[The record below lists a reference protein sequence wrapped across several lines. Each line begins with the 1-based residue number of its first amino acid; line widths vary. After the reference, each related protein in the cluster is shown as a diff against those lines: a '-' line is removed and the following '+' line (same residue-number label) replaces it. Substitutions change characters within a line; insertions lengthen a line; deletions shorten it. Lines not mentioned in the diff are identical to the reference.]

1 MNWRMKVSEC
11 DLQNSLNLLAE
22 PGSYALQLQ
31 LDQALSLQVG
41 RLGLAQLPP
50 GIFIYLGSAWGPGGL
65 RARLNRHI
73 QGRGPLR
80 WHIDT
85 LRRQARVTG
94 VVTLSGGAD
103 QPAAIGP
110 QARRLE
116 CVWSQALAALNGA
129 FYPVP
134 GFGASDCRTG
144 CPAHLVGFAVVPES
158 LTDVLARAAGVATK
172 RLQAWTIET

>member
-1 MNWRMKVSEC
+1 MRST
-11 DLQNSLNLLAE
+11 DPLNLPAE

-41 RLGLAQLPP
+41 RLGPARLPP
-50 GIFIYLGSAWGPGGL
+50 GTFIYLGSAWGPGGL

-85 LRRQARVTG
+85 LRRQVRVTG
-94 VVTLSGGAD
+94 VVTLSYGAD

-110 QARRLE
+110 QARLE
-116 CVWSQALAALNGA
+116 CSWSQALGALDGA

-134 GFGASDCRTG
+134 GFGASDCRAG

-158 LTDVLARAAGVATK
+158 LPDALAQAAGVPTQH
-172 RLQAWTIET
+172 LQVWTIEA